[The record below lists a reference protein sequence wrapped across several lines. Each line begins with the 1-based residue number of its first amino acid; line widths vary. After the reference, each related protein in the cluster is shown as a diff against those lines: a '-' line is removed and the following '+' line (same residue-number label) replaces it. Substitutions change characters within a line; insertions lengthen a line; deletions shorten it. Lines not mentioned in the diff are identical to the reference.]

1 MTQENVKP
9 TKTAQKYLTIIA
21 SGTIQESEI
30 VSMRS
35 FMGKDKGN
43 AQLIFSA
50 LDGKELTLY
59 GEQVQKGIDFL
70 TNQWKT
76 PRGVE
81 RKNNPF
87 GYREQEALETCET
100 IVLKSFYNAG
110 NAYNDYYL
118 PLYEVV
124 GKDTCFE
131 YYYNGKVN
139 IVG

>member
-1 MTQENVKP
+1 MFFLNILIYNILQLKKSTIMTQENVKP

-70 TNQWKT
+70 TNHM
-76 PRGVE
+76 E
-81 RKNNPF
+81 NP
-87 GYREQEALETCET
+87 TW
-100 IVLKSFYNAG
+100 S
-110 NAYNDYYL
+110 
-118 PLYEVV
+118 
-124 GKDTCFE
+124 
-131 YYYNGKVN
+131 
-139 IVG
+139 